1 MDVNVHTTDSFK
13 MEVQQWFFYESTDEN
28 NLNNLIEENKKL
40 KTKKFRMYLLTFYI
54 LIYFQNT

>member
-40 KTKKFRMYLLTFYI
+40 KTKKI
-54 LIYFQNT
+54 